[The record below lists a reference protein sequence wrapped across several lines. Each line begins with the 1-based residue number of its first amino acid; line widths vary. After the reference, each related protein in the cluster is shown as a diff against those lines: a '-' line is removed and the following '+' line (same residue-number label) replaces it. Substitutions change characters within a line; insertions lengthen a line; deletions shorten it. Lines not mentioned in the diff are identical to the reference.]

1 VLIKAYEMFKD
12 RGVRFLGVSIWDT
25 EEESRR
31 FVQERRVPY
40 AVGHDQGD
48 RIATLYDIQGTPTT
62 FLLARDG
69 TVAAVAQGDM
79 ALETLAAVLERLLEG
94 R

>member
-1 VLIKAYEMFKD
+1 MFRD

-31 FVQERRVPY
+31 FVRERRIPY

-48 RIATLYDIQGTPTT
+48 RIARLYDIQGTPTT

-69 TVAAVAQGDM
+69 TVAAVAQGGM
-79 ALETLAAVLERLLEG
+79 TLEALAAVLERLLES

>member
-1 VLIKAYEMFKD
+1 MLIKAYEMFKD

-40 AVGHDQGD
+40 AVGYDQGD
-48 RIATLYDIQGTPTT
+48 RIARLYDIQGTPTT

-69 TVAAVAQGDM
+69 TVAAVAQGGM

>member
-1 VLIKAYEMFKD
+1 MLIKAYEMFKD

-31 FVQERRVPY
+31 FVRERRVPY

-48 RIATLYDIQGTPTT
+48 RIARLYHIQATPTT

-69 TVAAVAQGDM
+69 TVAAVAQGSM
-79 ALETLAAVLERLLEG
+79 ELETLAAVLERLLEG